1 MSCYVINVTH
11 LIFLYNQAMMAEV
24 STSGKTTLFTSNIA
38 LDNKLLVKSDICR
51 TSPVE
56 RTCLSATNTS
66 VALGIQAKASL
77 RNNCVGG
84 AVIMP
89 KVPDELLIVV
99 YQSRKLRTP

>member
-1 MSCYVINVTH
+1 MTGGEAPTKEGQRTGPLVENGTETH
-11 LIFLYNQAMMAEV
+11 IESV
-24 STSGKTTLFTSNIA
+24 A

-56 RTCLSATNTS
+56 RTCLSATNTF

-89 KVPDELLIVV
+89 KVSDELLIVV